1 MHVSKPGHRRGQE
14 WEQFLQLFNEKY
26 VMRVLEYKNG
36 QEPAVQVKTAQNKG
50 LMIGSQLCRN
60 SQLIV
65 FLLSFQKR
73 SKTHTNWFYNT
84 RDFLKTIYF
93 HRHANEKLPC
103 EGHPGTQ
110 PSEGAHCPG
119 CAFLSKAGKKNS
131 TFFLTRMNLSITFQ
145 FKSLT
150 KN

>member
-1 MHVSKPGHRRGQE
+1 
-14 WEQFLQLFNEKY
+14 
-26 VMRVLEYKNG
+26 MRVLEYKNG

-103 EGHPGTQ
+103 EGHPGDLAIRG
-110 PSEGAHCPG
+110 SECTAL
-119 CAFLSKAGKKNS
+119 AALSLAKQGRKIVHFS
-131 TFFLTRMNLSITFQ
+131 
-145 FKSLT
+145 
-150 KN
+150 